1 MAATS
6 DGENDGDKGEFSL
19 GAVVRLTGLSDHTI
33 RAWER
38 RYDAVRPARSPKG
51 TRRYSRA
58 EIERLQLLRAA
69 VEAGHRIGDIARLS
83 DREIEQRLEALPS
96 PERRPLDEIREAL
109 ERLDLSEVE
118 RWLGLQLAV
127 LGTGAFCEEIA
138 LPLLREAGDRWERG
152 EGSVASEHLLTSA
165 TRGLLGTALRSVPR
179 VAGAPRLVFTTPQG
193 ERHELGALVAAV
205 TAAGQGASV
214 TYLGPDL
221 PVDEVVSA
229 CHRLR
234 ADAVGLSVVT
244 LPPEAARRYLE
255 QLRESLA
262 PETAVWVGGANAPDA
277 EPDSGVQRLA
287 LEDLGRAVAR
297 LIRRSMLDASRETS
311 SPRDGRGRP

>member
-6 DGENDGDKGEFSL
+6 DDENHDDEGEFSL

-38 RYDAVRPARSPKG
+38 RYHAVQPARSPKG

-83 DREIEQRLEALPS
+83 DREIERRLDALPKPERGPLEA
-96 PERRPLDEIREAL
+96 IRQAL
-109 ERLDLSEVE
+109 QRLDLSEVE
-118 RWLGLQLAV
+118 RTLGLQLAV
-127 LGTGAFCEEIA
+127 LGASAFCNEIA
-138 LPLLREAGDRWERG
+138 LPLLREVGDRWESG
-152 EGSVASEHLLTSA
+152 EGDVATEHLLTSA

-179 VAGAPRLVFTTPQG
+179 LAGAPRLLFTTPEG

-205 TAAGQGASV
+205 TAAGQGANV

-221 PVDEVVSA
+221 PVEDVVSA
-229 CHRLR
+229 CNTLE

-244 LPPEAARRYLE
+244 LPTGAARRYLA
-255 QLRESLA
+255 QLREALPSD
-262 PETAVWVGGANAPDA
+262 TAVWVGGANVPVE
-277 EPDSGVQRLA
+277 EPVAGVQRLD
-287 LEDLGRAVAR
+287 LDDLGRAVAR
-297 LIRRSMLDASRETS
+297 LVRRTVLDASRERT
-311 SPRDGRGRP
+311 PRQG